1 MPLLKSKKCLKLF
14 AAYSTILELQK
25 VILEKLCAFKIINK
39 EFILFYNVEN

>member
-1 MPLLKSKKCLKLF
+1 MPLFKLKKCLKMF

-25 VILEKLCAFKIINK
+25 VILEKFAFKIINK